1 MDPRGR
7 RILVFGDSLT
17 HRGATTAPDG
27 VPALPLANRT
37 GTPGDLLASYL
48 LTAGAAAV
56 RVNGRVSRSAINLW
70 KGNNGEN
77 GTAVVAAEVAA
88 RPDLVIIMLGTNDLG
103 MGATADAA
111 AFRRLRDAFAGYGA
125 EVWAIGPPAF
135 ARADLNA
142 KAVTV
147 YATLVQVFG
156 PTRVID
162 ARPLSADV
170 VTVAQGRAGDGI
182 HFGAGGASKVAAR
195 LAQTLLAQPGEGAVA
210 TAPSPWWAVAGA
222 ALAVAAVGG
231 AVLVKRRRTS
241 RLMGPPRF
249 IPATEAREYVRAIRR
264 GDARSK
270 RGGRDF
276 PESLDPGPLLELDV
290 PLTEI
295 TPTTRTWLTE
305 STDPGR
311 VATYAKAAIA
321 TPVYLVQS
329 RRGLTVSDGGHRVL
343 AALARGDST
352 VRALVPY
359 DYAVSRGWTAA
370 GLGAVTVD
378 VDDVPAQY
386 RGEVAAAAA
395 RAGAAGA
402 DGQLEF
408 IGMGMEGIVFCDAA
422 DRAYKVGRH
431 LTADRPPQLADEA
444 AFLKKAG
451 QIPAIKQHVAKFY
464 RYDHANDV
472 IVREC
477 VHPKGTRR
485 GGRNMPSDTD
495 ARDMA
500 DRIDRIMR
508 PYGFTGP
515 ERKRDSF
522 VHVSGR
528 GLVLVDGGFALK
540 RGHELVKEALD
551 VVNGRQAVPRTK
563 AQDLVWALEAE
574 RGTGVPAKV
583 ANPLIAR
590 LRAQTPGLDGVTK
603 VISQPWLD
611 VDDDMEVATWQ
622 VTDEADIDGVELRN
636 NMDPTKTVLAHRST
650 KQRGWQATWFDAL
663 GPASDVIRPTLVAAL
678 EDQAPASAYDV
689 VAVHLRSRR
698 GLGTALVRQPLVE
711 RPTVRRALSQLER
724 LGWELQVADLDLVT
738 KRARITAKR
747 FDGRLV
753 VLDVQNGRSTVTREV
768 EEHGTKLVGRRG
780 DRMPVPTVTMRLL
793 GRDRVPGGPQ
803 AGLRFLAAYLDD
815 NRLYAAPQL
824 GSKAAQEAIGVILGE
839 AHRDAAVIEDQQRQ
853 ARDQRLLTED

>member
-1 MDPRGR
+1 
-7 RILVFGDSLT
+7 
-17 HRGATTAPDG
+17 
-27 VPALPLANRT
+27 
-37 GTPGDLLASYL
+37 
-48 LTAGAAAV
+48 
-56 RVNGRVSRSAINLW
+56 
-70 KGNNGEN
+70 
-77 GTAVVAAEVAA
+77 
-88 RPDLVIIMLGTNDLG
+88 
-103 MGATADAA
+103 
-111 AFRRLRDAFAGYGA
+111 
-125 EVWAIGPPAF
+125 
-135 ARADLNA
+135 
-142 KAVTV
+142 
-147 YATLVQVFG
+147 
-156 PTRVID
+156 
-162 ARPLSADV
+162 
-170 VTVAQGRAGDGI
+170 
-182 HFGAGGASKVAAR
+182 
-195 LAQTLLAQPGEGAVA
+195 
-210 TAPSPWWAVAGA
+210 
-222 ALAVAAVGG
+222 
-231 AVLVKRRRTS
+231 
-241 RLMGPPRF
+241 
-249 IPATEAREYVRAIRR
+249 
-264 GDARSK
+264 
-270 RGGRDF
+270 
-276 PESLDPGPLLELDV
+276 
-290 PLTEI
+290 
-295 TPTTRTWLTE
+295 
-305 STDPGR
+305 
-311 VATYAKAAIA
+311 
-321 TPVYLVQS
+321 
-329 RRGLTVSDGGHRVL
+329 
-343 AALARGDST
+343 
-352 VRALVPY
+352 
-359 DYAVSRGWTAA
+359 
-370 GLGAVTVD
+370 VTVD
-378 VDDVPAQY
+378 VDDVPAKY
-386 RGEVAAAAA
+386 RDEVAAAAV
-395 RAGAAGA
+395 RAGAVGA
-402 DGQLEF
+402 DGPLEF
-408 IGMGMEGIVFCDAA
+408 IGMGMEGVVFCDAA

-431 LTADRPPQLADEA
+431 FTADRPPQLANEA

-464 RYDHANDV
+464 RYDRANDV

-477 VHPKGTRR
+477 VRPKGTRR
-485 GGRNMPSDTD
+485 GGRDTPSDTD
-495 ARDMA
+495 AWDMG
-500 DRIDRIMR
+500 DRIDKVMR
-508 PYGFTGP
+508 PYGFTAP

-551 VVNGRQAVPRTK
+551 VVNGRQAVPRAK

-574 RGTGVPAKV
+574 RGTSVPAKV
-583 ANPLIAR
+583 ADPLITR

-611 VDDDMEVATWQ
+611 VDDDMEVAEWH

-711 RPTVRRALSQLER
+711 RPTVRRALGQLER

-753 VLDVQNGRSTVTREV
+753 VLDVQNGQSTVTREV

-824 GSKAAQEAIGVILGE
+824 GPKAAHEAIGVILGE

>member
-17 HRGATTAPDG
+17 HRGARTAPDG

-77 GTAVVAAEVAA
+77 GAAVVAAEAGA

-103 MGATADAA
+103 MGAAADAA
-111 AFRRLRDAFAGYGA
+111 AFQRLRDAFAGYGA
-125 EVWAIGPPAF
+125 EVVAIGPPAF

-147 YATLVQVFG
+147 YQTLARVFG
-156 PTRVID
+156 ANNVID

-170 VTVAQGRAGDGI
+170 VTTAQGRAGDGI
-182 HFGAGGASKVAAR
+182 HFAGSGASKVAAR
-195 LAQTLLAQPGEGAVA
+195 LAQAVLARPGRVAAGGAADAGIPSAGGGTAVVA
-210 TAPSPWWAVAGA
+210 STPSPWWAAVGA
-222 ALAVAAVGG
+222 ALAAATIGG
-231 AVLVKRRRTS
+231 AVLVKRRR
-241 RLMGPPRF
+241 
-249 IPATEAREYVRAIRR
+249 
-264 GDARSK
+264 RS
-270 RGGRDF
+270 
-276 PESLDPGPLLELDV
+276 
-290 PLTEI
+290 
-295 TPTTRTWLTE
+295 
-305 STDPGR
+305 
-311 VATYAKAAIA
+311 
-321 TPVYLVQS
+321 
-329 RRGLTVSDGGHRVL
+329 
-343 AALARGDST
+343 
-352 VRALVPY
+352 
-359 DYAVSRGWTAA
+359 
-370 GLGAVTVD
+370 LGAVTVD
-378 VDDVPAQY
+378 ADEVPAKY
-386 RGEVAAAAA
+386 RDEVVAAAA
-395 RAGAAGA
+395 RAERAGA
-402 DGQLEF
+402 DGPLEF
-408 IGMGMEGIVFCDAA
+408 IGMGMEGVVFCDGA
-422 DRAYKVGRH
+422 DRAYKVGRR
-431 LTADRPPQLADEA
+431 LVTGAPPQLATEA

-464 RYDHANDV
+464 RYDAASDV

-477 VHPKGTRR
+477 VRPKGTRR
-485 GGRNMPSDTD
+485 GGRNLPSDDD
-495 ARDMA
+495 AWDMG
-500 DRIDRIMR
+500 DRIDKVMR

-522 VHVSGR
+522 VYVSGR
-528 GLVLVDGGFALK
+528 GLVLVDAGFALK

-551 VVNGRQAVPRTK
+551 VANARRAVPRSK

-574 RGTGVPAKV
+574 RGGSVPAKV
-583 ANPLIAR
+583 ADPLIAR

-603 VISQPWLD
+603 VTSQPWLD
-611 VDDDMEVATWQ
+611 VDDDMEVAEWR

-650 KQRGWQATWFDAL
+650 KQRGWQATWFDDR
-663 GPASDVIRPTLVAAL
+663 GPAGDVIRPTLVAAL

-689 VAVHLRSRR
+689 VAVHLRSQR
-698 GLGTALVRQPLVE
+698 GLRGGGGAVVRQPLVE
-711 RPTVRRALSQLER
+711 RPAVRRALVQLER

-738 KRARITAKR
+738 KRARLVAKR

-753 VLDVQNGRSTVTREV
+753 TLDVQNGQTTVVRET

-793 GRDRVPGGPQ
+793 GRDRIPGGPQ
-803 AGLRFLAAYLDD
+803 AGLRFLADYLDD

-824 GSKAAQEAIGVILGE
+824 GPKAARTAIGAILGE
-839 AHRDAAVIEDQQRQ
+839 AHRDAVIIEDQQRQ
-853 ARDQRLLTED
+853 ARDQRLLTES

>member
-17 HRGATTAPDG
+17 HRGARTAPDG

-56 RVNGRVSRSAINLW
+56 RINGRVSRSAVNLW

-77 GTAVVAAEVAA
+77 GAAVVATEAGA
-88 RPDLVIIMLGTNDLG
+88 RPDFVIIMLGTNDLG

-111 AFRRLRDAFAGYGA
+111 AFQRLRDAFASYGA
-125 EVWAIGPPAF
+125 EVVAIGPPAF

-147 YATLVQVFG
+147 YQTLARVFG
-156 PTRVID
+156 TNNVID

-170 VTVAQGRAGDGI
+170 VTPAQGRAGDGI
-182 HFGAGGASKVAAR
+182 HFAGSGASKVAAR
-195 LAQTLLAQPGEGAVA
+195 LAQAVLARPGRVAAGGSGDAGVSPPVVVDAGTLTP
-210 TAPSPWWAVAGA
+210 PSPWWSLLGA
-222 ALAVAAVGG
+222 AAAVAAIGG
-231 AVLVKRRRTS
+231 AVLVKRRR
-241 RLMGPPRF
+241 R
-249 IPATEAREYVRAIRR
+249 
-264 GDARSK
+264 
-270 RGGRDF
+270 
-276 PESLDPGPLLELDV
+276 
-290 PLTEI
+290 
-295 TPTTRTWLTE
+295 
-305 STDPGR
+305 
-311 VATYAKAAIA
+311 
-321 TPVYLVQS
+321 
-329 RRGLTVSDGGHRVL
+329 
-343 AALARGDST
+343 
-352 VRALVPY
+352 
-359 DYAVSRGWTAA
+359 

-378 VDDVPAQY
+378 ADEVPAKY
-386 RGEVAAAAA
+386 RDEVIAAAA
-395 RAGAAGA
+395 RAERAGA
-402 DGQLEF
+402 DGPLEF
-408 IGMGMEGIVFCDAA
+408 VGMGMEGVVFCDDAG
-422 DRAYKVGRH
+422 RAYKVGRR
-431 LTADRPPQLADEA
+431 LVTGAPPQLATEA

-464 RYDHANDV
+464 RYDAASDV

-477 VHPKGTRR
+477 VRPKGTRR
-485 GGRNMPSDTD
+485 GGRNMPSDD
-495 ARDMA
+495 AAWDMG
-500 DRIDRIMR
+500 DRIDKVMR

-522 VHVSGR
+522 VYVSGR
-528 GLVLVDGGFALK
+528 GLVLVDAGFALK

-551 VVNGRQAVPRTK
+551 VANARQAVPRTK

-574 RGTGVPAKV
+574 RGGSVPAKV
-583 ANPLIAR
+583 ADPLIAR

-603 VISQPWLD
+603 VTSQPWLD
-611 VDDDMEVATWQ
+611 VDDDMEVAEWR

-650 KQRGWQATWFDAL
+650 KQRGWQATWFDDR

-689 VAVHLRSRR
+689 VAVHLRSQR
-698 GLGTALVRQPLVE
+698 GLRGDGNAVVRQPLAE
-711 RPTVRRALSQLER
+711 RPAVRRALAQLER

-738 KRARITAKR
+738 KRARLVAKR

-753 VLDVQNGRSTVTREV
+753 TLDVQNGQTTVVRET

-793 GRDRVPGGPQ
+793 GRDRIPGGPQ
-803 AGLRFLAAYLDD
+803 AGLRFLADYLDD

-824 GSKAAQEAIGVILGE
+824 GPKAARTAISAILGE

-853 ARDQRLLTED
+853 ARDQRLLTES